1 MVAALFLLALFLAPL
16 AASVPGFA
24 TAPALLFVA
33 CLMAQA
39 LRGVPWDDASDYVP
53 AVLTA
58 LAMPFTF
65 SIVTGI
71 GLGFIAHA
79 LLKTVAGRAAEVS
92 GAVWLIAALCVAKF
106 ALA

>member
-1 MVAALFLLALFLAPL
+1 MNPDRRWCDVT
-16 AASVPGFA
+16 A
-24 TAPALLFVA
+24 T
-33 CLMAQA
+33 
-39 LRGVPWDDASDYVP
+39 DYVP

-65 SIVTGI
+65 FIATGI

-92 GAVWLIAALCVAKF
+92 GAVWLIAALCVVKF